1 VHGIIDQVELIM
13 EMRGIMMKNEITA
26 LNCHSGEKGFT
37 LLEIMV
43 VLVIIG
49 VLAALVAPRF
59 LERADEAKV
68 DACKVQM
75 KNIGQALKLYRL
87 QHGKYPASG
96 GLQALATAGKDG
108 KRYMDAVPKDPWGN
122 DYVYLSPGVHGDFD
136 ILSYGADG
144 KPGGSGFDADIGNW
158 Q

>member
-1 VHGIIDQVELIM
+1 MQEAKQ
-13 EMRGIMMKNEITA
+13 MRSMNAQE
-26 LNCHSGEKGFT
+26 GFT

-68 DACKVQM
+68 EASKVQM
-75 KNIGQALKLYRL
+75 QNIGQALKLYRL
-87 QHGKYPASG
+87 QHGKYPSSGEGLQVLASG
-96 GLQALATAGKDG
+96 SGG
-108 KRYMDAVPKDPWGN
+108 KRYLDSIPKDPWGN

-136 ILSYGADG
+136 MLSYGVDG
-144 KPGGSGFDADIGNW
+144 RAGGAGMDADIGNW

>member
-1 VHGIIDQVELIM
+1 MSDSKIIFSAQAGSKAE
-13 EMRGIMMKNEITA
+13 
-26 LNCHSGEKGFT
+26 HSKPNQDGFT

-49 VLAALVAPRF
+49 VLAAVVAPRF
-59 LERADEAKV
+59 LERADDAKV
-68 DACKVQM
+68 EACQIQM

-87 QHGKYPASG
+87 QQGKYPNSSQ
-96 GLQALATAGKDG
+96 GLQVLASAGKSG
-108 KRYMDAVPKDPWGN
+108 KRYLDSIPKDPWGN
-122 DYVYLSPGVHGDFD
+122 SYLYLSPGVHGDYD

-144 KPGGSGFDADIGNW
+144 QAGGSGMDADIGNW

>member
-1 VHGIIDQVELIM
+1 MGQISMQSRQLQS
-13 EMRGIMMKNEITA
+13 KNTQ
-26 LNCHSGEKGFT
+26 KGFT

-68 DACKVQM
+68 EATKVQM
-75 KNIGQALKLYRL
+75 KNIGQALKLFRL
-87 QHGKYPASG
+87 QHGKYPNSGEGLQVLASG
-96 GLQALATAGKDG
+96 S
-108 KRYMDAVPKDPWGN
+108 KRYLDSIPKDPWGN
-122 DYVYLSPGVHGDFD
+122 EYIYLSPGVHGDFD
-136 ILSYGADG
+136 ILSYGVDG
-144 KPGGSGFDADIGNW
+144 QSGGSGMDADIGNW

>member
-1 VHGIIDQVELIM
+1 MQDRTVHSKRNQE
-13 EMRGIMMKNEITA
+13 
-26 LNCHSGEKGFT
+26 GFT

-68 DACKVQM
+68 EATKVQM

-87 QHGKYPASG
+87 QHGKYPNSG
-96 GLQALATAGKDG
+96 DGLQVLTSGS
-108 KRYMDAVPKDPWGN
+108 KRYLDAIPKDPWGN

-136 ILSYGADG
+136 ILSYGIDG
-144 KPGGSGFDADIGNW
+144 QAGGSGMDADIGNW

>member
-1 VHGIIDQVELIM
+1 MNNNVPTWHQRQDE
-13 EMRGIMMKNEITA
+13 R
-26 LNCHSGEKGFT
+26 GFT

-49 VLAALVAPRF
+49 VLAALIAPRF

-68 DACKVQM
+68 QATKVQM

-87 QHGKYPASG
+87 QHGKYPNSG
-96 GLQALATAGKDG
+96 EGLQVLATAGTGG
-108 KRYMDAVPKDPWGN
+108 KRYLDSIPKDPWGH

-136 ILSYGADG
+136 ILSYGVDG
-144 KPGGSGFDADIGNW
+144 QAGGAGMDADIGNW
-158 Q
+158 E

>member
-1 VHGIIDQVELIM
+1 MNNNVSTWHQRQKE
-13 EMRGIMMKNEITA
+13 R
-26 LNCHSGEKGFT
+26 GFT

-49 VLAALVAPRF
+49 VLAALIAPRF

-68 DACKVQM
+68 QATKVQM

-87 QHGKYPASG
+87 QHGKYPNSG
-96 GLQALATAGKDG
+96 EGLQVLATAGSGG
-108 KRYMDAVPKDPWGN
+108 KRYLDAIPKDPWGH

-136 ILSYGADG
+136 ILSYGMDG
-144 KPGGSGFDADIGNW
+144 QAGGAGTNADIGNW
-158 Q
+158 E

>member
-1 VHGIIDQVELIM
+1 
-13 EMRGIMMKNEITA
+13 MMPHQHTPLCA
-26 LNCHSGEKGFT
+26 HQQKGFT

-68 DACKVQM
+68 EACKVQM

-87 QHGKYPASG
+87 QHGKYPNSG
-96 GLQALATAGKDG
+96 EGLQTLVSGS
-108 KRYMDAVPKDPWGN
+108 KRYLDSIPKDPWGH
-122 DYVYLSPGVHGDFD
+122 DYIYLSPGVHGDFD
-136 ILSYGADG
+136 MLSYGVDG
-144 KPGGSGFDADIGNW
+144 QAGGSGMDADIGNW
-158 Q
+158 E

>member
-1 VHGIIDQVELIM
+1 M
-13 EMRGIMMKNEITA
+13 KRGKWKGVSSTA
-26 LNCHSGEKGFT
+26 KQSERGFT

-43 VLVIIG
+43 VMVIIG
-49 VLAALVAPRF
+49 VLAALIAPRF
-59 LERADEAKV
+59 IERADEAKV

-75 KNIGQALKLYRL
+75 KSFAQALKLYRL
-87 QHGKYPASG
+87 QHGKYPVSGEGLNVLAS
-96 GLQALATAGKDG
+96 AGKEG
-108 KRYMDAVPKDPWGN
+108 QRYMDSIPKDPWGN

-144 KPGGSGFDADIGNW
+144 QSGGSGFDADIGSW